1 MLDHEINGP
10 VEIDDQDIAGAVDAG
25 TDLLVEGKNKSGEA
39 AAEIGGDVD
48 LAGWWPWGAAAAGAK
63 AANAAAIRTKQN
75 RKTQK
80 ASRAASAVAR
90 SAHEW
95 RDLDGRA
102 LPRAARNSVEAEDAM
117 DLPD

>member
-25 TDLLVEGKNKSGEA
+25 TDLLVGGKNKSGEA

-48 LAGWWPWGAAAAGAK
+48 PGGLVAMGRGRGRAK

-102 LPRAARNSVEAEDAM
+102 LPRAARNSVEAEDAI